1 MSEQIPLKYQPLIER
16 VKAKGSTSKAEA
28 IKAFC
33 LQCVDYKYKRV
44 QHCSA
49 KNCALYQ
56 VRPYQK
62 KKTDLVLV
70 DQITN

>member
-1 MSEQIPLKYQPLIER
+1 MSDQIPLRYQPLLAR
-16 VKAKGSTSKAEA
+16 VKTKGNTSKAEA

-49 KNCALYQ
+49 KHCALYQ

-62 KKTDLVLV
+62 KKSELD
-70 DQITN
+70 